1 MQTEKKIWSALLV
14 LSVQSVLNTD
24 FYGVEN
30 MQTAMDTIKN
40 EKSKKNHKME
50 RNIEEN
56 NLFCPSSI
64 NNANEIQ
71 IPNDNQ
77 PIKNWLQ

>member
-30 MQTAMDTIKN
+30 MQTAMDTI
-40 EKSKKNHKME
+40 
-50 RNIEEN
+50 
-56 NLFCPSSI
+56 
-64 NNANEIQ
+64 
-71 IPNDNQ
+71 
-77 PIKNWLQ
+77 